1 MLPNLRYHITKFTL
15 IRIKHFSQNAPD
27 YSPPSAGSYCY
38 SHRPQDCLTVTY
50 ASKLV
55 IILFYYYFQKYKM
68 TLNMSLVRNCKCKI
82 DTEDVVMAAG

>member
-15 IRIKHFSQNAPD
+15 IRTKHFSQHAPD
-27 YSPPSAGSYCY
+27 YSPPSTGSYYY
-38 SHRPQDCLTVTY
+38 SHRPQDRLTLTD

-55 IILFYYYFQKYKM
+55 M